1 MRASSKIHVEYEV
14 LKYIMDRI
22 DLTELEEKMCPSGD
36 KVADKRFKD
45 GTDTVSN
52 LVNNR
57 VATAVSPVL
66 IALVAFAVVLLIVT
80 ALFTGAP
87 KISVVS
93 EQPSTFK
100 SAEIESNV
108 TLANVFGPK
117 EI

>member
-52 LVNNR
+52 LVNN
-57 VATAVSPVL
+57 
-66 IALVAFAVVLLIVT
+66 LIVRRLHRLPT
-80 ALFTGAP
+80 THPAY
-87 KISVVS
+87 K
-93 EQPSTFK
+93 E
-100 SAEIESNV
+100 
-108 TLANVFGPK
+108 K